1 MPDDPIPMQIGRLE
15 GRLGATESRL
25 DRHETFVSDKFMS
38 FESKLDHLIQV
49 QTQGQTIMS
58 LFRWALMIIAGA
70 SGWFAWIKGHGS

>member
-1 MPDDPIPMQIGRLE
+1 M
-15 GRLGATESRL
+15 GATEARL

-58 LFRWALMIIAGA
+58 LFRWAMMVVAGA
-70 SGWFAWIKGHGS
+70 SGWLVGFRGHN